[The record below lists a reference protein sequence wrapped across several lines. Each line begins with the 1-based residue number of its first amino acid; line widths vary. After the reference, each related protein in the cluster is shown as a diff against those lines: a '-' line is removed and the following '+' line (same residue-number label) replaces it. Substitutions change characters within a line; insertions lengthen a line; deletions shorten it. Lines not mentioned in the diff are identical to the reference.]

1 MTDLTVP
8 LTIVG
13 LIAAFT
19 AFLVWAFYA
28 HGPWLVT
35 TMKTWLFTTDH
46 KRIGLMY
53 IATGITFFFVGG
65 IYATLIRT
73 DLGLVQGLGL
83 DPQTTLG
90 ITPDVYSTMFTEHG
104 VLMVFMFIIPTLVGF
119 GNYLVPSMIGSREM
133 ALPRINAIAFW
144 LIPPAGVVL
153 ILANAYAGWTGYV
166 PLSIQSFG
174 PNPYGIDLWIL
185 GLHVLTVSSVLGSI
199 NFLVTI
205 LKHRAPGVHYWNM
218 PLFVWA
224 TLINSVLLIFALPS
238 LSIGLTFIL
247 SDRNFGTHILASVN
261 GTPLGGALLY
271 QNIFWFFAHPEVYIM
286 VLPAFGII
294 STVIPKLAR
303 KDIFGYGA
311 MAVSL
316 GAFAVLSFAVWEHHM
331 FVTGISTNVRF
342 VFMLATMAIAVPSAV
357 KTFNWVA
364 TLWGGRI
371 WMAVPMWFCVAFITG
386 FVIGGLSGLMLASIP
401 IDYLYHGTYFVVA
414 HFHYVLLGGTLMAIF
429 AGIYFY
435 FPILTHRWYN
445 QKLGQIHF
453 LLTYVGVNVLLFPMF
468 ILGAEGM
475 PRRVYTYLWT
485 GNFQALNFLSSLGA
499 YIFGIGQLVF
509 LFNMVYSYYAG
520 EPVSTSDPWG
530 EELPSTMTGPA
541 PTPLPSRAPLP
552 VPIPTAAPV
561 APAAEAP

>member
-1 MTDLTVP
+1 LTDLTLP
-8 LTIVG
+8 LTEVG
-13 LIAAFT
+13 LVAALAT
-19 AFLVWAFYA
+19 FLVWLFYY
-28 HGPWLVT
+28 HGTWLVP
-35 TMKTWLFTTDH
+35 TMKKWLFTTDH
-46 KRIGLMY
+46 QRIGIMY
-53 IATGITFFFVGG
+53 IVTGIVFFFIGG

-73 DLGLVQGLGL
+73 DLGLVQGLGM

-90 ITPDVYSTMFTEHG
+90 ITPDVYSTLFTEHG
-104 VLMVFMFIIPTLVGF
+104 VLMIFMFIIPTLAGF

-133 ALPRINAIAFW
+133 ALPRINAIAYW
-144 LIPPAGVVL
+144 LIPPAGVIL
-153 ILANAYAGWTGYV
+153 ILSNAYAGWTGYV
-166 PLSIQSFG
+166 PLTLQSFG
-174 PNPYGIDLWIL
+174 PNPYGVDLWIL
-185 GLHVLTVSSVLGSI
+185 GLHILTISSMLGAI

-331 FVTGISTNVRF
+331 FVTGIATNIRF

-386 FVIGGLSGLMLASIP
+386 FVIGGLSGLLLASIP

-414 HFHYVLLGGTLMAIF
+414 HFHYILLGGTLMAIF

-435 FPILTHRWYN
+435 FPIITRRWYN
-445 QKLGQIHF
+445 QKLGQMHF
-453 LLTYVGVNVLLFPMF
+453 LLTYVGVNLLLFPMF

-475 PRRVYTYLWT
+475 PRRVYTYLWV
-485 GNFQALNFLSSLGA
+485 GNFQALNFLSTMGA
-499 YIFGIGQLVF
+499 YILGIGQLVF
-509 LFNMVYSYYAG
+509 AYNMVYSYYAG
-520 EPVSTSDPWG
+520 EPVTTADPWG
-530 EELPSTMTGPA
+530 EELAVKMTGPVAKPVPAPVRAPGPVPSAA
-541 PTPLPSRAPLP
+541 PTEGP
-552 VPIPTAAPV
+552 
-561 APAAEAP
+561 

>member
-1 MTDLTVP
+1 MVDVTTTFVE
-8 LTIVG
+8 VG
-13 LIAAFT
+13 LIAGFA
-19 AFLVWAFYA
+19 AFLFWAFSY
-28 HGPWLVT
+28 HGAWLVPT
-35 TMKTWLFTTDH
+35 IKKWLFTTDH
-46 KRIGLMY
+46 QRIGLMY
-53 IATGITFFFVGG
+53 IATGILFFFIGG
-65 IYATLIRT
+65 IYAILIRT
-73 DLGLVQGLGL
+73 DLGVVQGLGM

-90 ITPDVYSTMFTEHG
+90 ITPDVYSTLFTMHG
-104 VLMVFMFIIPTLVGF
+104 VLMIFMFIMPTLAGF

-144 LIPPAGVVL
+144 LIPPAGVIL
-153 ILANAYAGWTGYV
+153 ILSNAYAGWTGYV
-166 PLSIQSFG
+166 PLSIETFG
-174 PNPYGIDLWIL
+174 PNPYGVDLWIL
-185 GLHVLTVSSVLGSI
+185 GLHILTISSMLGAV

-238 LSIGLTFIL
+238 LSIGLTMVL
-247 SDRNFGTHILASVN
+247 SDRNFGTHILAATN

-286 VLPAFGII
+286 VLPAFGIV
-294 STVIPKLAR
+294 STIIPKLAR

-311 MAVSL
+311 MAISL

-331 FVTGISTNVRF
+331 FVTGIATNVRF

-386 FVIGGLSGLMLASIP
+386 FVIGGLSGLLLASIP

-414 HFHYVLLGGTLMAIF
+414 HFHYILLGGTLMAIF

-435 FPILTHRWYN
+435 YPILTHRWYN
-445 QKLGQIHF
+445 QKLGQVHF

-520 EPVSTSDPWG
+520 EPVATADPWG

-541 PTPLPSRAPLP
+541 SAPLPSRAPHSGP
-552 VPIPTAAPV
+552 VPTPTAAPV
-561 APAAEAP
+561 AEAP